1 MDPGSLA
8 AITIVDVYVVC
19 ALAAFSLALWVAR
32 RYIGWLLKLVP
43 GAIAVLGMLITYG
56 AWKLGES
63 VGWDTPGSP
72 GILIVYF
79 ALGGG
84 MACAVAGWIALSIQV
99 ARWYRRGMRPSS
111 PLPADDQRVRIALVI
126 ALVVGSLFAA

>member
-1 MDPGSLA
+1 MDLGSLA
-8 AITIVDVYVVC
+8 AITIVDTYVVS

-43 GAIAVLGMLITYG
+43 GAIAILGTLVTYG
-56 AWKLGES
+56 AWAVGES
-63 VGWDTPGSP
+63 INWDTSGSA

-84 MACAVAGWIALSIQV
+84 MACAVAGWIAFSIQI
-99 ARWYRRGMRPSS
+99 ARWYRRGMRPSA
-111 PLPADDQRVRIALVI
+111 PLPADDQRVQIALVI
-126 ALVVGSLFAA
+126 ALIVGSLFSA